1 MLVIPKSFSPNCVS
15 FQIIPTPKAA
25 PTSADSSSV
34 VCKPSGCALFFD
46 IRLKRVVIL
55 IIACVF
61 VLGLSGCGLYQSKTA
76 FVPYKAV
83 AVTGSLSPELLYQLQ
98 FHILTFINIKV
109 AIHPKDADLILEI
122 IQEVP
127 NSQILSYTGTGQ
139 VSAFGLTDAVVFRA
153 VDVIGKVVIPEGEIY
168 VVRDINFSVSQV
180 LSAEIQQ
187 QQMMTDMRKE
197 LAMQI
202 TRRLIAL
209 GRIGP

>member
-1 MLVIPKSFSPNCVS
+1 MAFLLILSTAFL
-15 FQIIPTPKAA
+15 Q
-25 PTSADSSSV
+25 
-34 VCKPSGCALFFD
+34 SGC
-46 IRLKRVVIL
+46 
-55 IIACVF
+55 
-61 VLGLSGCGLYQSKTA
+61 SLYQTKKA

-83 AVTGSLSPELLYQLQ
+83 AVTGPLSPELLYQLQ

-139 VSAFGLTDAVVFRA
+139 ISAFGLTDAVVFRA
-153 VDVIGKVVIPEGEIY
+153 VDVTGKVVIPESEIY
-168 VVRDINFSVSQV
+168 VARDINFSVSQV

-187 QQMMTDMRKE
+187 QQMMTEMRKE

-202 TRRLIAL
+202 TRRLVAL
-209 GRIGP
+209 GRIGS

>member
-1 MLVIPKSFSPNCVS
+1 MQHTLAMKPKPISAPALDPQPPRRSFLLGIRGS
-15 FQIIPTPKAA
+15 
-25 PTSADSSSV
+25 SAL
-34 VCKPSGCALFFD
+34 ALA
-46 IRLKRVVIL
+46 LS
-55 IIACVF
+55 
-61 VLGLSGCGLYQSKTA
+61 LGLLLGGCSLYQTKKA

-153 VDVIGKVVIPEGEIY
+153 IDVTGKVVIPKAEIY
-168 VVRDINFSVSQV
+168 VARDINFSVQPCFLQKFSN
-180 LSAEIQQ
+180 S
-187 QQMMTDMRKE
+187 K
-197 LAMQI
+197 
-202 TRRLIAL
+202 
-209 GRIGP
+209 